1 MFEDKVRVLKFQQ
14 TRNYKQITS
23 GNQRES
29 FFVQRFF
36 AVKEMLRLFVFYKN
50 CHHEERSKFKIVSDV
65 VIQCF
70 FIFYKYLPFFVPIIL
85 SFLTDRKERI
95 TCTPTRKKRMRLLRS
110 ASTHFVRFSGLSRAT
125 SCLSVQLI
133 CFYLRVFARFSRN
146 VIRILHKKKPSNEG
160 CKFFQRVEREFKSF
174 LISFF

>member
-36 AVKEMLRLFVFYKN
+36 AVKEMLRQFVFCKY
-50 CHHEERSKFKIVSDV
+50 R
-65 VIQCF
+65 
-70 FIFYKYLPFFVPIIL
+70 FYFVPIIL
-85 SFLTDRKERI
+85 SFLTERKERI

-110 ASTHFVRFSGLSRAT
+110 ASTHFVRSSGLPRGKA
-125 SCLSVQLI
+125 
-133 CFYLRVFARFSRN
+133 SRN
-146 VIRILHKKKPSNEG
+146 DVFLWIATGNKLPFSLANLLLFESICTFPS
-160 CKFFQRVEREFKSF
+160 Q
-174 LISFF
+174 